1 MNGVQPSK
9 RSLTVED
16 IVSQNFSV
24 CYIRSRSQDAGT
36 FVLIFLYTQTARHT
50 QRQLISTHHRNYPSD
65 TQSDIGFI
73 VHLKY
78 TSASANMKATL
89 SLLLATAAFS
99 TAQVIKNG
107 NGTYTCAL
115 PSGAYCVSTS
125 LESNMIIR
133 CTNGI
138 GYSSNCDE
146 RLADKAPL
154 GSSYS
159 PCWQASPRSGNAQ
172 CSKNGII
179 YPDGNNTTPYP
190 VPNYQKISASISS
203 AATAT
208 TEASKWPYVANFTTS
223 TTTST
228 STNTHTTTVY
238 LSGAPQAAYANSSSP
253 YYNNATSEGS
263 FANAAAA
270 TSTASVPYLPYFPA
284 PVLPTSTQYTTNI
297 VYSYTTVCPAGATI
311 TDSAGSEAVLP
322 TPSTIT
328 VTTTSHSTITATAI
342 VSLHSPIFAMDV
354 SRTSSSSEYAAIETA
369 VAAAPYAWSNATWS
383 NATTL
388 AVVGTAASVP
398 LASASAAAH
407 GSTWNETMVP
417 YTGAAGK
424 TSISF
429 AAALIALV
437 ALL

>member
-1 MNGVQPSK
+1 MQVRLFPS
-9 RSLTVED
+9 SYTSQQHD
-16 IVSQNFSV
+16 IHSH
-24 CYIRSRSQDAGT
+24 ILP
-36 FVLIFLYTQTARHT
+36 VLIIVITYQKLT
-50 QRQLISTHHRNYPSD
+50 QRLVLSSTKSNIPPIGLGFDLIHLVSTSPS
-65 TQSDIGFI
+65 SI
-73 VHLKY
+73 
-78 TSASANMKATL
+78 MKATL
-89 SLLLATAAFS
+89 GLVLATAAVS

-115 PSGAYCVSTS
+115 ENGAYCVSAS

-138 GYSSNCDE
+138 GYASNCDE
-146 RLADKAPL
+146 RLADKTPL

-208 TEASKWPYVANFTTS
+208 TEASRWPYVANFTTS

-228 STNTHTTTVY
+228 STNTHTTTIYISAV
-238 LSGAPQAAYANSSSP
+238 PQAAYANSSSP
-253 YYNNATSEGS
+253 SYNNATSDSGLV
-263 FANAAAA
+263 NAVAA
-270 TSTASVPYLPYFPA
+270 TPAASVPYLPYFPA
-284 PVLPTSTQYTTNI
+284 PVVPTSTQYTMDI

-328 VTTTSHSTITATAI
+328 VTTTSLSTVTATAI
-342 VSLHSPIFAMDV
+342 VSLPSPVFAFDV
-354 SRTSSSSEYAAIETA
+354 SSTSSLGGYVAVETA

-383 NATTL
+383 NVTTL
-388 AVVGTAASVP
+388 AVVGTAAPAPV
-398 LASASAAAH
+398 ASASAVAH
-407 GSTWNETMVP
+407 GPSWNGTIVP
-417 YTGAAGK
+417 YTGSSGK
-424 TSISF
+424 IRISF
-429 AAALIALV
+429 AAGLV
-437 ALL
+437 ALMALF

>member
-1 MNGVQPSK
+1 
-9 RSLTVED
+9 
-16 IVSQNFSV
+16 
-24 CYIRSRSQDAGT
+24 
-36 FVLIFLYTQTARHT
+36 
-50 QRQLISTHHRNYPSD
+50 
-65 TQSDIGFI
+65 
-73 VHLKY
+73 
-78 TSASANMKATL
+78 MKATI
-89 SLLLATAAFS
+89 SLVLATAAFG

-115 PSGAYCVSTS
+115 ENGAYCVSAS

-138 GYSSNCDE
+138 GYASNCDE

-159 PCWQASPRSGNAQ
+159 PCWQASSRSGNAQ

-208 TEASKWPYVANFTTS
+208 TEASKFPYVANFTTS

-238 LSGAPQAAYANSSSP
+238 ISGVPQAAYAKSSAP
-253 YYNNATSEGS
+253 YYNNATSDSGV
-263 FANAAAA
+263 ANAAAA
-270 TSTASVPYLPYFPA
+270 TSAASVPYLPYFPA
-284 PVLPTSTQYTTNI
+284 PIIATSTQYTTDI
-297 VYSYTTVCPAGATI
+297 VYSYTTVCPAGVTI

-328 VTTTSHSTITATAI
+328 VTTTSLSTITATAI
-342 VSLHSPIFAMDV
+342 VSLPSPVFAFDV
-354 SRTSSSSEYAAIETA
+354 STTSSSTGYAPVETA

-383 NATTL
+383 NTTTL
-388 AVVGTAASVP
+388 TVVGTAAPVP
-398 LASASAAAH
+398 LASASAPVH
-407 GSTWNETMVP
+407 GSTWNETVVP
-417 YTGAAGK
+417 YTGSAGK
-424 TSISF
+424 TGVSF
-429 AAALIALV
+429 AAGLIALM
-437 ALL
+437 ALI

>member
-1 MNGVQPSK
+1 MKP
-9 RSLTVED
+9 
-16 IVSQNFSV
+16 
-24 CYIRSRSQDAGT
+24 
-36 FVLIFLYTQTARHT
+36 
-50 QRQLISTHHRNYPSD
+50 
-65 TQSDIGFI
+65 
-73 VHLKY
+73 
-78 TSASANMKATL
+78 TSSI
-89 SLLLATAAFS
+89 LLATAALS
-99 TAQVIKNG
+99 TAQVIQNG

-115 PSGAYCVSTS
+115 ASGAYCVSSS

-138 GYSSNCDE
+138 GYASNCDD

-190 VPNYQKISASISS
+190 VPNYQTISASISS

-208 TEASKWPYVANFTTS
+208 TEATKWPYVANFTTI

-238 LSGAPQAAYANSSSP
+238 ISGVPEAAYAN
-253 YYNNATSEGS
+253 YTGYGNATLDGNL
-263 FANAAAA
+263 ALATAA
-270 TSTASVPYLPYFPA
+270 TSTSSSAPYLPYFPA
-284 PVLPTSTQYTTNI
+284 VVLPTSTQYTTDM
-297 VYSYTTVCPAGATI
+297 VYSYTTICPAGATV
-311 TDSAGSEAVLP
+311 TDSAGSEAVLA

-328 VTTTSHSTITATAI
+328 LTTTSRSKITATAV
-342 VSLHSPIFAMDV
+342 VSLNSPIFAFDI
-354 SRTSSSSEYAAIETA
+354 SSTSTTTEYAPVVTAI
-369 VAAAPYAWSNATWS
+369 AAAPYSWSNETWS

-388 AVVGTAASVP
+388 TVVGTAAPVP
-398 LASASAAAH
+398 VASS
-407 GSTWNETMVP
+407 SSYRPVWNQTMVP

-424 TSISF
+424 TGVSF
-429 AAALIALV
+429 AVALLALV
-437 ALL
+437 ALV